1 MLDHAMEFLLNYP
14 GTIVVEPAVPTVT
27 AVFLITKKY
36 TRAAAVTTTNVP
48 PTAPPTIAATS
59 TLLHPSPSKK

>member
-1 MLDHAMEFLLNYP
+1 MLDHTMEFLLNCS
-14 GTIVVEPAVPTVT
+14 GMIVVEPAVT

-48 PTAPPTIAATS
+48 PTTPPTIAATS